1 MVCCS
6 EDTAA
11 AMGGVLAK
19 GYQDVQRWLRSPF
32 ELERFLD
39 QLVKHLYELNKGPEY
54 GKYSL

>member
-6 EDTAA
+6 EDIAA

-32 ELERFLD
+32 ELEGFLD
-39 QLVKHLYELNKGPEY
+39 QLVKHL
-54 GKYSL
+54 